1 MECVLEV
8 TNANVFHFPGKGIH
22 WMKGSSG
29 WAGDDCSI
37 AVTSIQLSRPYSGS
51 VGYQE
56 WNYYSLSVG

>member
-1 MECVLEV
+1 
-8 TNANVFHFPGKGIH
+8 
-22 WMKGSSG
+22 MKGSSG